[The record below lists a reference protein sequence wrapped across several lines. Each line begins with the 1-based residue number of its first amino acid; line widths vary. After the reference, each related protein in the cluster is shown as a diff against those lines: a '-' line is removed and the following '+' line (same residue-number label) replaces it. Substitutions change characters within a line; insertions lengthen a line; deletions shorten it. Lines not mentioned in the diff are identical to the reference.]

1 MQACLRAPVWMIPRQ
16 SAFGFFAA
24 VKGSELINDMQKF
37 IIQETGLVPATDILT
52 PCHVPHMFMCLL
64 WLQGVKPEARTFN
77 IIVFACNLCGQP
89 LQAPEVGCSAHSL
102 WAMTIC

>member
-1 MQACLRAPVWMIPRQ
+1 MIARQ

-77 IIVFACNLCGQP
+77 HHRLCLQP
-89 LQAPEVGCSAHSL
+89 SRAAAAG
-102 WAMTIC
+102 T